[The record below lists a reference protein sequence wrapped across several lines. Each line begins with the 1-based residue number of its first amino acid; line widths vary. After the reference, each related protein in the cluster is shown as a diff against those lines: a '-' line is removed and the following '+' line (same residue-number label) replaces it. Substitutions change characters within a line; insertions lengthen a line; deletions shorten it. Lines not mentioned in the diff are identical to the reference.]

1 MYPYEIRTGMT
12 SLILNAPLVSD
23 NTLSGLLD
31 GTEVYF
37 KGRY

>member
-1 MYPYEIRTGMT
+1 MYPYEIRTDDVSYFERIWM
-12 SLILNAPLVSD
+12 SD

>member
-1 MYPYEIRTGMT
+1 MNYGPGDVSYFERIRM
-12 SLILNAPLVSD
+12 SD